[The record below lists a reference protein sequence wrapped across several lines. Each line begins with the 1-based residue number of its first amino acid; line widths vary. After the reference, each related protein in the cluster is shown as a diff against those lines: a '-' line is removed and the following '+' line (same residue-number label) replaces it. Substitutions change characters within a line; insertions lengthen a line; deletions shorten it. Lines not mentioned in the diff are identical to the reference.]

1 MRYFL
6 LLVAL
11 GSLLAGCGRNM
22 YDQKG
27 RYQVYDQSDL
37 FADGTSSRPLIEG
50 TVTRERG
57 DVNPSFYT
65 GQTAGGGFI
74 SESPIPVTEETL
86 ARGQERYNIYCSPC
100 HNFNGNGRGMI
111 VQKGFYEP
119 ASFHETRL
127 QQQPIGYYFWV
138 ITNGF
143 GAGASPLQ
151 GEPNMYSYASR
162 IPPEDRWAISN
173 YIKAM
178 QYSQYADPANLPE
191 DVRSQLEQTQSQ
203 AQPVQTAQEGGQE

>member
-1 MRYFL
+1 MSMRYFL

-57 DVNPSFYT
+57 DLPPAFYT

-74 SESPIPVTEETL
+74 SESPIPVSLKRRWHAVRSAITST
-86 ARGQERYNIYCSPC
+86 ARPVTTSMVTV
-100 HNFNGNGRGMI
+100 RGMI
-111 VQKGFYEP
+111 VQKGF
-119 ASFHETRL
+119 L
-127 QQQPIGYYFWV
+127 
-138 ITNGF
+138 
-143 GAGASPLQ
+143 
-151 GEPNMYSYASR
+151 
-162 IPPEDRWAISN
+162 
-173 YIKAM
+173 
-178 QYSQYADPANLPE
+178 
-191 DVRSQLEQTQSQ
+191 
-203 AQPVQTAQEGGQE
+203 